1 MQEEVKKQYTGK
13 VGDVGGVIEKQLI
26 SEKSQRDLFYDY
38 VDRIHEKNEKK
49 RREQEV
55 EVKKLTT
62 EILERLLAE
71 EKMDSHMKCARRR
84 RVTCRDE
91 EVKNVV
97 LKEEA
102 MKDKMVD
109 DYCLL
114 KWVKDYRDRVDEQIH
129 NEVKV
134 RLRECGEC

>member
-1 MQEEVKKQYTGK
+1 M
-13 VGDVGGVIEKQLI
+13 QLI
-26 SEKSQRDLFYDY
+26 AEKSQRDLFYDY

-55 EVKKLTT
+55 EVKKLTN

-71 EKMDSHMKCARRR
+71 EKMDSHMKCVKRR
-84 RVTCRDE
+84 RVMCRDE
-91 EVKNVV
+91 EVKKLV

-129 NEVKV
+129 SEVKV
-134 RLRECGEC
+134 RARGCGDK

>member
-1 MQEEVKKQYTGK
+1 MRRFGLIGRPLGHSASAAYFAAKFEREGIADCPYTLY
-13 VGDVGGVIEKQLI
+13 ELP
-26 SEKSQRDLFYDY
+26 
-38 VDRIHEKNEKK
+38 
-49 RREQEV
+49 
-55 EVKKLTT
+55 
-62 EILERLLAE
+62 EIGALERLLAE

-84 RVTCRDE
+84 RVTRRDE